1 MWRWSVLSVLGGLI
15 VVLNASLATAAE
27 GFVETF
33 KASHPDGW
41 HVANYE
47 FSHPHFD
54 TDWSLDQIHLN
65 NGAHLYLSPKSTG
78 KNRFE
83 GASIRR
89 ETPTHFGRYEVVM
102 QPARRDGVITGF
114 FTYTGAYYGTRH
126 DEIDIEFLGK
136 DTTRLH
142 AAWFVDGVLTN
153 HFIDLGFDA
162 ATKPRLYAFEWL
174 PDRIRWFVEDQMVFE
189 ITQQEADL
197 PSEPSF
203 LFANIW
209 AADPSLDAWSGTPSV
224 ETRANAFIGAIR
236 FIPMADNYDFTS

>member
-1 MWRWSVLSVLGGLI
+1 MGRWSALELLGGL
-15 VVLNASLATAAE
+15 VMGMAASLATAAE
-27 GFVETF
+27 GFIETF
-33 KASHPDGW
+33 DALHPDGW

-54 TDWSLDQIHLN
+54 TDWSQDQVHLS

-78 KNRFE
+78 TNRFA
-83 GASIRR
+83 GASLRR

-102 QPARRDGVITGF
+102 QPAQGEGIITGF
-114 FTYTGAYYGTRH
+114 FTYTGDYYGTRH

-142 AAWFVDGVLTN
+142 AAWFVNGQLTN

-162 ATKPRLYAFEWL
+162 ADKPRLYAFEWL
-174 PDRIRWFVEDQMVFE
+174 PDRIRWFAGDQVIFE
-189 ITQQEADL
+189 VTEHEATL
-197 PSEPSF
+197 PSVPSF

-209 AADPSLDAWSGTPSV
+209 AADPSLETWSGTPNLDTHAS
-224 ETRANAFIGAIR
+224 AFIGAIR
-236 FIPMADNYDFTS
+236 FIPMADMRDLTS